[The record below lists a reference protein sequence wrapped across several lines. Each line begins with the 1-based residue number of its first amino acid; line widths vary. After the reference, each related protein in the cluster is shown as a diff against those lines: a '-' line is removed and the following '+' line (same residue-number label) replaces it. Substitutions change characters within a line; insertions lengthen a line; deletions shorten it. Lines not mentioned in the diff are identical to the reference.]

1 MRKLVVVLMMILMG
15 TSSAFADENSRTME
29 ILEKIEAANSS
40 VKTIQGRF
48 VHGRISRDGTHEALQ
63 GMLYV
68 GSGNMAMHYDK
79 SDQEIFMIQ
88 DDRIHMRRK
97 GKARDINLKII
108 RPMQSLKTTLL
119 YSMQGKVASLAK
131 FQPSYAVTAVE
142 NGGDIVIEFRSMKK
156 GKMGYEVIR
165 NTYDARSHLI
175 KRMEMVEFNGN
186 SNIYTISSLSV
197 DKHIPQKMFDIDLY
211 K

>member
-1 MRKLVVVLMMILMG
+1 
-15 TSSAFADENSRTME
+15 
-29 ILEKIEAANSS
+29 
-40 VKTIQGRF
+40 
-48 VHGRISRDGTHEALQ
+48 
-63 GMLYV
+63 MLYV

-97 GKARDINLKII
+97 GKA
-108 RPMQSLKTTLL
+108 
-119 YSMQGKVASLAK
+119 
-131 FQPSYAVTAVE
+131 QPSYAVTAVE

-165 NTYDARSHLI
+165 NTYDARSYLI
-175 KRMEMVEFNGN
+175 KRMEMLEFNGN

-211 K
+211 Q